1 LRRAASAAA
10 ILVLAIAGC
19 GGDDGESAPDDE
31 QVNSAVTDYAR
42 AFGGGD
48 GERACELLTPEARE
62 AFVKRVSSVVGTTDC
77 GEAMTKL
84 QSFAGPN
91 VTRPFEDATV
101 ENVRVD
107 GDRATA
113 DLVADGHTEQVTL
126 ESVDG
131 EWLLTKAPGT

>member
-10 ILVLAIAGC
+10 VVVLALGGC

-31 QVNSAVTDYAR
+31 QVSSAVVDYAH
-42 AFGGGD
+42 AFAGGD
-48 GERACELLTPEARE
+48 GARACELLTPEARE
-62 AFVKRVSSVVGTTDC
+62 AFVKRVSAVVGTTDC

-91 VTRPFEDATV
+91 VTGPFEDATT

-113 DLVADGHTEQVTL
+113 DLVAGGHTEQVTL
-126 ESVDG
+126 EQVDG
-131 EWLLTKAPGT
+131 DWLLTKAPGT